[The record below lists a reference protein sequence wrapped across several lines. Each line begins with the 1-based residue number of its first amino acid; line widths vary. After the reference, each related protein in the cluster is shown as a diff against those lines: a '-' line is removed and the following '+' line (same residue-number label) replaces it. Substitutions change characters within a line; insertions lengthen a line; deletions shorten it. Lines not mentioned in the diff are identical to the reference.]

1 MSHVRK
7 LVRDG
12 IADLLDVNKVLYSS
26 VYRSRVQST
35 RQVMPYV
42 MIFSEGES
50 DEVISVC
57 DPTVYNRTISIN
69 VIGLLKMPTGSDTQ
83 TIEDKM
89 DDMAVEIENKITGG
103 ALRALVPSV
112 QTLRLTSTI
121 LEVVITT
128 DDTISHAEVT
138 IKMEVGCATT
148 EGVSSSLI

>member
-1 MSHVRK
+1 MTWLLCESEYID
-7 LVRDG
+7 DG
-12 IADLLDVNKVLYSS
+12 ISFGF
-26 VYRSRVQST
+26 VY
-35 RQVMPYV
+35 M
-42 MIFSEGES
+42 
-50 DEVISVC
+50 
-57 DPTVYNRTISIN
+57 
-69 VIGLLKMPTGSDTQ
+69 
-83 TIEDKM
+83 
-89 DDMAVEIENKITGG
+89 IENKITGG